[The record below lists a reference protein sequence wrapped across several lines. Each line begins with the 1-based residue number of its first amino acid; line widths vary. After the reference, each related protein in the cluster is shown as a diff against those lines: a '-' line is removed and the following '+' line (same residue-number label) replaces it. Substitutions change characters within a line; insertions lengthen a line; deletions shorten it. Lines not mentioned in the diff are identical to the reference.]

1 MTRGAQLGLSGTVV
15 FAWDQLSYGRSS
27 LVLLMSASQK
37 NVPKYPKA
45 AKHYKSLADSLREL
59 ANRSIKKMTLR
70 PHKKRLYE
78 LFIRW

>member
-15 FAWDQLSYGRSS
+15 FAWDQLSYGR
-27 LVLLMSASQK
+27 SASQK